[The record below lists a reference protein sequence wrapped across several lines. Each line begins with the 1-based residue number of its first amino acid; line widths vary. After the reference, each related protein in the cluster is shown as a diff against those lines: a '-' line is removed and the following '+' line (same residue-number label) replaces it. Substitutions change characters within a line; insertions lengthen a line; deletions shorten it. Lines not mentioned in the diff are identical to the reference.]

1 MLRISAGLLL
11 SALLAAGYA
20 LFLSGRDA
28 RSSLDAVTAL
38 ADGLRDEQAIGATLD
53 RATAEAMAVAMET
66 LLAAPETIAYHVE
79 DLRAIAQTAAAW
91 AAASPTAS
99 PELHAAVCLRTAAGH
114 LRAYALGPSP
124 QHLLQ
129 AERKLADA
137 RLSLR
142 GGGVGS
148 SGSGGLATDGL
159 RDRLGDLEQAAQEQR
174 QELDEALAR

>member
-1 MLRISAGLLL
+1 VLRISGGLLL
-11 SALLAAGYA
+11 AALLAAGYA

-28 RSSLDAVTAL
+28 RSSLDAVSAL
-38 ADGLRDEQAIGATLD
+38 ADGLRDEQTVGATLD
-53 RATAEAMAVAMET
+53 RATAEAMASAMET
-66 LLAAPETIAYHVE
+66 LVAAPETIADHVE
-79 DLRAIAQTAAAW
+79 ELRAIAQTAAAW
-91 AAASPTAS
+91 AAAAPTAG

-124 QHLLQ
+124 QHLLH

-137 RLSLR
+137 RLSLG

-148 SGSGGLATDGL
+148 RGSGGLATDGL
-159 RDRLGDLEQAAQEQR
+159 RDRLGDLEQAAREQR